1 LLKKSVH
8 KIKSQRK
15 QVQIKTWMMLKAK
28 KLKTQNLKMK
38 TSLRKKKTMTRKV
51 IIWKTM
57 SRMIRMKMPR
67 ILKAMLLMQ
76 TRWVLRKSLQ
86 KC

>member
-1 LLKKSVH
+1 
-8 KIKSQRK
+8 
-15 QVQIKTWMMLKAK
+15 MMLKAK